1 LESTRGKKKDLTTSG
16 RVAPRGR
23 ASDRV
28 LAQLRRMIVTLEL
41 RPGTVVTEERLC
53 ALLGCS
59 RTPLREAL
67 RVLAREHLVVSVPHH
82 GVSVAELSIADFAAL
97 VEAMEAVGSLLAQ
110 LAGERASDEHLA
122 LLEEIIGQEATA
134 ADLAEAAELD
144 FRFHHVLADAAGNR
158 FMVELQDTLNRL
170 ILRFT
175 FLGFRRAGTA
185 AGAVA
190 DHQRIVDA
198 LRSRD
203 PSRASEAMHAHMH
216 DARERM
222 LAAL

>member
-1 LESTRGKKKDLTTSG
+1 LDSALDRSKARTTAEHI
-16 RVAPRGR
+16 APRRR

-28 LAQLRRMIVTLEL
+28 LAQLRRMIITLEL
-41 RPGTVVTEERLC
+41 PPGSVVTEEQLC
-53 ALLGCS
+53 ALLECS

-97 VEAMEAVGSLLAQ
+97 VEAMEGVGCLLSQ
-110 LAGERASDEHLA
+110 LAAERISEEQLA
-122 LLEEIIGQEATA
+122 LMEEIIAEEASA
-134 ADLAEAAELD
+134 RDLAQAAELD
-144 FRFHHVLADAAGNR
+144 FRFHHVLAEAAHNR
-158 FMVELQDTLNRL
+158 FMIEVQDTLNRL
-170 ILRFT
+170 IMRFT
-175 FLGFRRAGTA
+175 FLGFKRAGTA

-190 DHQRIVDA
+190 DHRHIIEA
-198 LRSRD
+198 LRSGQPD
-203 PSRASEAMHAHMH
+203 AAAEAMHHHMH